1 MAINSLSLNFSNPNI
16 PKRQAGY
23 TLIELSIS
31 LAIIAV
37 LLVGTLTGVQRLLR
51 SNNTN
56 NTVSQTQA
64 ALTNITKL
72 YASTGDAAINATGTL
87 RDLGVW
93 EAAAVK
99 SIGNPAVRT
108 PQNPFGGNIL
118 VAVNTAA
125 VGTALTGSG
134 FWYRLQGIPE
144 EACASLATSFQ
155 NTATGIYVVA
165 AASTQAT
172 AANSPAAGNGFKKP
186 GTLANAPADLAT
198 SCVANAATG
207 NPLEIAL
214 FVANN

>member
-72 YASTGDAAINATGTL
+72 YASTGDATITTTNTL

-99 SIGNPAVRT
+99 VVGGLRT
-108 PQNPFGGNIL
+108 PQNPFGGNI
-118 VAVNTAA
+118 VVGANAA
-125 VGTALTGSG
+125 LVGTAAAGSG
-134 FWYRLQGIPE
+134 YWYRLQGIPE

-155 NTATGIYVVA
+155 NTATGIYVLNA
-165 AASTQAT
+165 PSTTTAT
-172 AANSPAAGNGFKKP
+172 IGATPAAIKGFKKP
-186 GTLANAPADLAT
+186 GTPLNAPGDLAT
-198 SCVANAATG
+198 ACTANAATG
-207 NPLEIAL
+207 APLEIAL